1 VDDAPLGTEMSNL
14 AWVDD
19 AVRIVREHGAEPASA
34 AEVRAALAAIAG
46 G

>member
-1 VDDAPLGTEMSNL
+1 LEDAPLGTEMSNL

-34 AEVRAALAAIAG
+34 AEARAALAAIAG

>member
-1 VDDAPLGTEMSNL
+1 LEDAPLGTEMTNL
-14 AWVDD
+14 AWVEE

-34 AEVRAALAAIAG
+34 AEVRTGLAASAG